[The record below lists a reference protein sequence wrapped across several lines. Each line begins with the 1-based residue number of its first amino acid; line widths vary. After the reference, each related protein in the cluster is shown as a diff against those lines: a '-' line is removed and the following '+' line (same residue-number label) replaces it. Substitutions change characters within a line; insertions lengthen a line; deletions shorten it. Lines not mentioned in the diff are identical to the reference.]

1 MILYNLNFEGTN
13 TMTNVADHYDKLI
26 DEDNDP
32 FRDPATLKEYMDKWD
47 GKQFIDLL
55 KLSPDKNVLEIGI
68 GTGRLACRVASRC
81 KSLTGIDISPKTIA
95 RAKENLSSFDNIS
108 YICADF
114 LTYDFTEKY
123 DIIYSSL
130 TFMHI
135 SQKEPAIRKAVNLLN
150 SNGRL
155 AVSID
160 KNRSDC
166 IDFGDRRLK
175 VYPDDP
181 DKIKEYFK
189 SAGIALD
196 TIVET
201 EFAYLIYGDKTTIK
215 F

>member
-1 MILYNLNFEGTN
+1 
-13 TMTNVADHYDKLI
+13 MTNVADHYDKLI

-32 FRDPATLKEYMDKWD
+32 FRDPAPLKEYMDKWD
-47 GKQFIDLL
+47 GNQFIDLL
-55 KLSPDKNVLEIGI
+55 NLSPDKNVLEIGI
-68 GTGRLACRVASRC
+68 GTGRLACRVASYC

-114 LTYDFTEKY
+114 LTHGFTEKY

-135 SQKEPAIRKAVNLLN
+135 SQKESAIRKAVNLLN
-150 SNGRL
+150 SNGRF
-155 AVSID
+155 AISID
-160 KNRSDC
+160 KNRSGC
-166 IDFGDRRLK
+166 IEFGDRRLK

-196 TIVET
+196 TIIET
-201 EFAYLIYGDKTTIK
+201 EFSYLIYGEKTTTK